1 MHSATRRASVVT
13 REVAKLVKKAEQEV
27 ITEHR
32 RYPLLLFVEL
42 TTVSGASISLLY
54 GDP

>member
-32 RYPLLLFVEL
+32 RNSLLLFVQL
-42 TTVSGASISLLY
+42 TTVSGASYYTAIHN
-54 GDP
+54 